1 MGIHHI
7 AIMASGKG
15 SNAKA
20 ILEYFEHINNIKV
33 SFLLTNKSDSGIPA
47 LSEAFE
53 VPYYVFSNE
62 EFKNESIILKQ
73 LHLHKVDFIVLAGF
87 LRLIPAYLINA
98 YPNKILNIHPALLP
112 KYGGKGMYGNLVHQ
126 AVWKNKEEKSG
137 ITIHLVNEAYDDGQI
152 IFQKEISIA
161 NCSSPEAISESVL
174 EIEHQYYPKKIAE
187 YILNFKES

>member
-73 LHLHKVDFIVLAGF
+73 LHL
-87 LRLIPAYLINA
+87 
-98 YPNKILNIHPALLP
+98 
-112 KYGGKGMYGNLVHQ
+112 
-126 AVWKNKEEKSG
+126 
-137 ITIHLVNEAYDDGQI
+137 T
-152 IFQKEISIA
+152 
-161 NCSSPEAISESVL
+161 
-174 EIEHQYYPKKIAE
+174 
-187 YILNFKES
+187 